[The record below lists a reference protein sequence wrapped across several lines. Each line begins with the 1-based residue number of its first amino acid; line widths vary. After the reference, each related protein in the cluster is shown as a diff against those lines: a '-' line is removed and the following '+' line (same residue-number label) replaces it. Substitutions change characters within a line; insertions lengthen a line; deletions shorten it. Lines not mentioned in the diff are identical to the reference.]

1 MNQNDHKG
9 PVVVIYVHGL
19 YGSVLVN
26 NKTGRVEYN
35 LPTSLLRSAIF
46 HGNRGHNVALPTT
59 WSKSSTDN
67 NNTVPVQDKDNLIP
81 TVPLRYI
88 HSGLLDCLESLRD
101 SGSIELHTPVWDW
114 RRAFEETEPKLAND
128 IDAILDRHPRRR
140 AVLITHS
147 TGALVSWPSLNRR
160 PGDFS
165 AWVNIG
171 GALGGSNALVKELRN
186 GWGAPGAEFLRLF
199 SAMTMCTFPSHFGF
213 FVSHNDGERFGGPT
227 GKETDFFV
235 VDKETG
241 DNVFLTSKDIDLHN
255 YEDWKKFRLGMY
267 GWKGKDRITDE
278 DISHLRHSLEAAR
291 RFRSKHYAI
300 DGVSPDSD
308 AYLLHDRS
316 EYSHL
321 RIINYGSD
329 KSQTHLAYEVDI
341 ASKTV
346 DLTKSGL
353 TAPGDSTIL
362 SAYWRYIPGN
372 LKTETILSEKDSLHI
387 PMLGDEGLLDLIGD
401 LVGVPQNGTTRMQK
415 ESQYFPASWAVI
427 FVVLSTIA
435 MGVAM
440 QKNWL

>member
-1 MNQNDHKG
+1 MNKNDCKE

-171 GALGGSNALVKELRN
+171 GAMGGSNALVKELRN

-435 MGVAM
+435 MGVAL

>member
-1 MNQNDHKG
+1 MNKNDCKE

-88 HSGLLDCLESLRD
+88 HSGFLDCLESLRD

-241 DNVFLTSKDIDLHN
+241 DNIFLTSKDIDLHN

>member
-1 MNQNDHKG
+1 MNKNDCKE

-81 TVPLRYI
+81 TVPLRYT
-88 HSGLLDCLESLRD
+88 HTGLLDCLESLRD

-165 AWVNIG
+165 AWVNIA
-171 GALGGSNALVKELRN
+171 GAIGGSNALVKELRN

-346 DLTKSGL
+346 DVTKSGL

-362 SAYWRYIPGN
+362 SADWRYIPGN

-387 PMLGDEGLLDLIGD
+387 PMCGDEGLLDLIGD

-435 MGVAM
+435 MGVAL